1 MPPVV
6 VQPVVP
12 PAVMASHQHHVS
24 VVMSNITKQP
34 ALPADDLPPFH
45 SFLVKTA
52 LSIAVTASRPSVP
65 LGATA
70 ATTHAATVE
79 APMVVVE
86 IVVVA
91 EMVVAVAV
99 TDATITILAG
109 KIR

>member
-12 PAVMASHQHHVS
+12 LAVMASHQLHVN
-24 VVMSNITKQP
+24 VVMLNITKQS

-52 LSIAVTASRPSVP
+52 LSIAVIASRPSAP
-65 LGATA
+65 LAAIA

-79 APMVVVE
+79 APMVVAE
-86 IVVVA
+86 I
-91 EMVVAVAV
+91 VAVAV
-99 TDATITILAG
+99 IAVIAATITILAG
-109 KIR
+109 KIT